1 MTSLKEIKKMTSDF
15 RNKENYDINETKI
28 FDLVQRILEKMVE
41 KAENNEMSYEYNAD
55 AMFET
60 FKDLE
65 RVVSIFRDLNFNVQ
79 HNGTS
84 INISWDIPNDTS
96 YKLTD
101 SEKQFCDELPNR
113 ENFIYYIPQASERY
127 KDRLIQRI
135 ESEILKKAKEGQY
148 QHTLQVDI
156 ENSYPFQPKRM
167 LCYEVVNQFQ
177 DNGFY
182 VKSYTGQNV
191 INILNI
197 TIVWG

>member
-1 MTSLKEIKKMTSDF
+1 MINATDVNTLSTQKKF
-15 RNKENYDINETKI
+15 
-28 FDLVQRILEKMVE
+28 LQL
-41 KAENNEMSYEYNAD
+41 
-55 AMFET
+55 
-60 FKDLE
+60 L
-65 RVVSIFRDLNFNVQ
+65 
-79 HNGTS
+79 
-84 INISWDIPNDTS
+84 
-96 YKLTD
+96 
-101 SEKQFCDELPNR
+101 DECYL
-113 ENFIYYIPQASERY
+113 S

-135 ESEILKKAKEGQY
+135 ESEILEKAKEGQY

-182 VKSYTGQNV
+182 VESYTGQNV